1 MFEYQQRVPL
11 GKPAAPVGCDADVD
25 QEAAISGLGS
35 TIKLRR
41 RNTRRRCDSWR
52 GAEAAIAQ
60 RT

>member
-1 MFEYQQRVPL
+1 MGRGGLRKAREKWGTHVCVR
-11 GKPAAPVGCDADVD
+11 ANHD
-25 QEAAISGLGS
+25 AAISGLGS

-41 RNTRRRCDSWR
+41 RTMRRRCDSWR